1 MLALTPPQTRK
12 AVTDESFQ
20 RPVGAERQRRM
31 PFDFRSLAP
40 ALATVLC
47 VIFIAW
53 AITDARRRGRTGGA
67 IVLLL
72 ALFGPLS
79 ALLWLVMRPNTTVID
94 RGEADYDNAD
104 DALAAAAQLDHL
116 GEWRAAAVLYQHA
129 AARWPEHRPYVVQC
143 LALIWQKQAM

>member
-1 MLALTPPQTRK
+1 MHAELRHLT
-12 AVTDESFQ
+12 
-20 RPVGAERQRRM
+20 
-31 PFDFRSLAP
+31 P
-40 ALATVLC
+40 ALATALC
-47 VIFIAW
+47 VTLVAW

-79 ALLWLVMRPNTTVID
+79 ALLWLVMRPKTAVID
-94 RGEADYDNAD
+94 RREADYDNAD

-116 GEWRAAAVLYQHA
+116 GEWGAAAMLYQHA

-143 LALIWQKQAM
+143 LARIIQKQAM

>member
-1 MLALTPPQTRK
+1 MPRELLNLAVFFGM
-12 AVTDESFQ
+12 AIV
-20 RPVGAERQRRM
+20 VA
-31 PFDFRSLAP
+31 A
-40 ALATVLC
+40 
-47 VIFIAW
+47 IAW

-79 ALLWLVMRPNTTVID
+79 ALLWLVMRPKTAVID
-94 RGEADYDNAD
+94 RNEADYDNAD

-116 GEWRAAAVLYQHA
+116 GEWRAAAHLYQHA

-143 LALIWQKQAM
+143 LACICEKEMM